1 MIWNDNKIGETNSRM
16 QVHRVVKSIAKIANI
31 AKLRIAIAK
40 KSQFRKQDNP
50 FFYVEVAIARQ
61 NNLIF

>member
-1 MIWNDNKIGETNSRM
+1 MESQTG
-16 QVHRVVKSIAKIANI
+16 RVVKSIAKIANI

-50 FFYVEVAIARQ
+50 VF
-61 NNLIF
+61 

>member
-1 MIWNDNKIGETNSRM
+1 M
-16 QVHRVVKSIAKIANI
+16 QKLRVVKSIAKIAII

-50 FFYVEVAIARQ
+50 VFKWRSQSQ
-61 NNLIF
+61 NKTI